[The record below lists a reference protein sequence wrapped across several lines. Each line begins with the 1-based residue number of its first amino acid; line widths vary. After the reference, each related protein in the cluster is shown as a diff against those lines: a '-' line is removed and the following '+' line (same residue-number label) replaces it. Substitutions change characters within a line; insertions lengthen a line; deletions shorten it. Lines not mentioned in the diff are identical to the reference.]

1 MKTPELTEKDIEK
14 IQKLYD
20 EYTRIHT
27 DDSYVDW
34 LLSWNKGSIYDDDI
48 WYRDDLTQEEKEKC
62 SIISEYELDITS
74 RNPNYKD
81 EYTYHDK
88 TAYFPIVINL
98 LYADKKW
105 YELSTMWGQ
114 GAFTEFRHIKDFNN
128 WEYKNKVKYYYNM
141 ITKEWCS
148 LVRKNII

>member
-14 IQKLYD
+14 IQKFYD
-20 EYTRIHT
+20 EYMQIHT
-27 DDSYVDW
+27 DDSYVNW

-81 EYTYHDK
+81 EYTYYDK

-105 YELSTMWGQ
+105 YELSTMWG
-114 GAFTEFRHIKDFNN
+114 
-128 WEYKNKVKYYYNM
+128 
-141 ITKEWCS
+141 
-148 LVRKNII
+148 